1 MLVTTYRSDQVF
13 LPVLENAVKA
23 QKLRST
29 LGVFEK
35 SKFLFNLPG
44 QLMESINAVSADYY
58 GVEVCLYQGKYDQA
72 LRDYRKGTF
81 INTSKSG
88 QLLPG
93 LPANTRE
100 QTEQQKR
107 IFDKVWKSVEELM
120 DDMRVKLDTH
130 LKDST
135 RSVEDQEKT
144 IEWVASCETGRSAN
158 S

>member
-1 MLVTTYRSDQVF
+1 MRTLI
-13 LPVLENAVKA
+13 
-23 QKLRST
+23 KL
-29 LGVFEK
+29 G
-35 SKFLFNLPG
+35 
-44 QLMESINAVSADYY
+44 
-58 GVEVCLYQGKYDQA
+58 VCLYQGKYDQA

-130 LKDST
+130 LKDPT

-144 IEWVASCETGRSAN
+144 IE
-158 S
+158 